1 MKRKNSNYIQPLSEV
16 YQLLNE
22 MDLLAASDGKNK
34 PKNPTLSIDD
44 SDVIRDSGKIF

>member
-16 YQLLNE
+16 YHLLNE

-34 PKNPTLSIDD
+34 PKPPTLHIDD
-44 SDVIRDSGKIF
+44 NKEITDKNQIL

>member
-22 MDLLAASDGKNK
+22 MDLLVQSPNRKK
-34 PKNPTLSIDD
+34 SKNPTLSIDD